1 MKVKSITVAVIALFS
16 VLTISAQNAPQSHNS
31 DVRIA
36 KRVAAMKVQLNL
48 DDKQEKAITDLYTE
62 QAAQDQKIR
71 ENRKATHDK
80 VNAVL
85 TPDQK
90 AKMEQLRAENR
101 TGHGRG
107 HGKGV
112 KHGHGFKDGNH
123 AKQGKE
129 SSLKKQ
135 SPKTT
140 EQ

>member
-1 MKVKSITVAVIALFS
+1 MALIALFS
-16 VLTISAQNAPQSHNS
+16 VLTISAQNAPKSQNS

-48 DDKQEKAITDLYTE
+48 DDKQEKAITDIYTE
-62 QAAQDQKIR
+62 QAVQNQKIR
-71 ENRKATHDK
+71 ENRKATNDK

-112 KHGHGFKDGNH
+112 KQGHGSKNNNY
-123 AKQGKE
+123 AKHCKE
-129 SSLKKQ
+129 CSLKKQ
-135 SPKTT
+135 NTKAA
-140 EQ
+140 QK